1 MMNCRVK
8 DEAAPLEPPQRVTH
22 SYTPKEYHPGQTGR
36 TWAHGHSP
44 KKSVRERNDVSR
56 YSSRVVLF
64 ASCSATFF
72 LFLALHLF
80 IFFWSVRKKNRTPE
94 RWGTWRTVQRAR
106 ERDARLAASEN
117 GIFHVKCES
126 LVDTLK
132 EKRNL
137 FLFIISEKKLF
148 FILLSLFFLFILTPS
163 PIQLMVLV
171 SLLLF
176 S

>member
-22 SYTPKEYHPGQTGR
+22 SYTSKEYHPGQTGR

-80 IFFWSVRKKNRTPE
+80 IFSWSVRKKNRTPE

-148 FILLSLFFLFILTPS
+148 LYFCPYFFYLSLR
-163 PIQLMVLV
+163 QAQ
-171 SLLLF
+171 F